1 MRVLII
7 CNDFP
12 PLNSIGSRRPYSWY
26 RWFKEFGVEPIVI
39 TKQWTKKIE
48 KQENI
53 FKNPIEKEFQKEETE
68 FGTIFR
74 VPIKIIPPEKI
85 LLKNGESN
93 LIILRKA
100 LTFIYKLFSFFS
112 FFFDKHNG
120 IYNQAKKY
128 LKNEKVDVII
138 VSGEPF
144 VLFRYGYLLS
154 KKFGIPWVADFRD
167 GWKLNHV
174 AALKKDSLNRFLQL
188 WEFYFEKKFIKNC
201 SFITA
206 PDPYLGEALGKLH
219 NKKWKVVYNG
229 FEEIQIHNL
238 PNNSPCLILTYSGT
252 LNPGQR
258 LEFLLQAILEL
269 HLENKI
275 RPSDLNLNFIGIEYF
290 KEQYLRLINFNDII
304 SKYIYTTDRVSRN
317 DALIINAKS
326 DFLIAF
332 TEKYYQ
338 VIPAKVFEYFA
349 CKKPILI
356 LPSDNGL
363 LYNLI
368 NETKS
373 GICFNTINEL
383 KYFLIEQIQKKKEK
397 KEIYKIEQDDIK
409 IAAYS
414 RRKQSES
421 MINFIKEIIRD

>member
-154 KKFGIPWVADFRD
+154 KKFLTGFA
-167 GWKLNHV
+167 
-174 AALKKDSLNRFLQL
+174 
-188 WEFYFEKKFIKNC
+188 FI
-201 SFITA
+201 
-206 PDPYLGEALGKLH
+206 
-219 NKKWKVVYNG
+219 W
-229 FEEIQIHNL
+229 
-238 PNNSPCLILTYSGT
+238 
-252 LNPGQR
+252 
-258 LEFLLQAILEL
+258 
-269 HLENKI
+269 
-275 RPSDLNLNFIGIEYF
+275 
-290 KEQYLRLINFNDII
+290 
-304 SKYIYTTDRVSRN
+304 
-317 DALIINAKS
+317 
-326 DFLIAF
+326 
-332 TEKYYQ
+332 
-338 VIPAKVFEYFA
+338 PAW
-349 CKKPILI
+349 
-356 LPSDNGL
+356 DW
-363 LYNLI
+363 
-368 NETKS
+368 
-373 GICFNTINEL
+373 
-383 KYFLIEQIQKKKEK
+383 
-397 KEIYKIEQDDIK
+397 
-409 IAAYS
+409 
-414 RRKQSES
+414 
-421 MINFIKEIIRD
+421 

>member
-39 TKQWTKKIE
+39 TKQWTEKIE

-53 FKNPIEKEFQKEETE
+53 FKNPIEKKFQKEETE

-74 VPIKIIPPEKI
+74 VPIKIILPEKI
-85 LLKNGESN
+85 LLKNGESK

-120 IYNQAKKY
+120 IYIQAKKY

-174 AALKKDSLNRFLQL
+174 AAFKKDSLNKFLQL

-258 LEFLLQAILEL
+258 LEFLLHAILEL

-275 RPSDLNLNFIGIEYF
+275 RPSDLKLNFIGIEYF

-363 LYNLI
+363 LYNLV

-383 KYFLIEQIQKKKEK
+383 KFFLIEQIQKKNEK
-397 KEIYKIEQDDIK
+397 KEIYKVEQDDIK